1 MQADNI
7 WTWSCYGSCW
17 RQSGTWCVCPWLIWH
32 LLAHQNMYFNRHKGL
47 RIIICF
53 VFPVEWYA
61 LKDSSHTVRLQQ
73 TISIH
78 RYTLR
83 HVSRNTS
90 CLAQKIILH
99 VKIRYG
105 FRTFQNVSKMRA
117 MTQDT
122 ANQVIKVTMLEIC
135 HYEKSKKWFCRV
147 YVDNYTKKDP
157 FNEGFKIA
165 IGNFLELL

>member
-1 MQADNI
+1 MDHVGGKVAHGVCVHG
-7 WTWSCYGSCW
+7 WSGICLLIKICTSIDIKALEWFSALSFQWSGVHW
-17 RQSGTWCVCPWLIWH
+17 KIPLTQSACSKH
-32 LLAHQNMYFNRHKGL
+32 
-47 RIIICF
+47 
-53 VFPVEWYA
+53 
-61 LKDSSHTVRLQQ
+61 
-73 TISIH
+73 ISIH